1 MTWSDSSFDPIRKT
15 RLFVLWNN
23 CRNCGTKKHVSNH
36 ETFRKNII
44 LNESIVTETKNIYL
58 YIFRII
64 ISIPLLKL
72 LELFA
77 CTLMLP
83 ATFIMIF

>member
-1 MTWSDSSFDPIRKT
+1 MFLMYLQRLITRKLNT
-15 RLFVLWNN
+15 RKLNTRKLNTEN
-23 CRNCGTKKHVSNH
+23 STQENSTH
-36 ETFRKNII
+36 ENSTQKTQHI
-44 LNESIVTETKNIYL
+44 LSL
-58 YIFRII
+58 
-64 ISIPLLKL
+64 PLLKL